1 VTPPRWRTPRWWR
14 RSAPHP
20 GRARSSL
27 AVKAVKA
34 VVFDVGETLVD
45 ETRPWGAWADH
56 LGIPRLTFFAVLG
69 AAIADGRDHRDPI
82 ALLRPDV
89 DADAENRRLEAASGG
104 FSFVALDDL
113 YPDALDCLRTL
124 AADGYRL
131 GVAANQPAAT
141 AAVIERLGIP
151 LDLVGMS
158 ADWGIHKPDPAFFE
172 RIALELELPPAA
184 IAYVGDRVDNDVR
197 PAHAAGMTA
206 VFLRRGPWGW
216 IQAGRANPPEADI
229 VIESL
234 AELPEALRRLP
245 R

>member
-1 VTPPRWRTPRWWR
+1 MNE
-14 RSAPHP
+14 
-20 GRARSSL
+20 RAIE
-27 AVKAVKA
+27 A

-56 LGIPRLTFFAVLG
+56 LGIPRLTFFAALG
-69 AAIADGRDHRDPI
+69 AAIADGRHHRDPI

-89 DADAENRRLEAASGG
+89 DAEEESQRLEASPGG
-104 FSFVALDDL
+104 FSFVSVEDL
-113 YPDALDCLRTL
+113 YPDALDCLRVL

-141 AAVIERLGIP
+141 AAVIEGLGVP

-158 ADWGIHKPDPAFFE
+158 ADWGIYKPDPAFFG
-172 RIALELELPPAA
+172 RVARELELPPAA
-184 IAYVGDRVDNDVR
+184 IAYVGDRVDNDVQ

-216 IQAGRANPPEADI
+216 IQAGRADPPEADI
-229 VIESL
+229 VVDSL
-234 AELPEALRRLP
+234 ADLPEALRRS
-245 R
+245 RG